1 MKKSLLFFAA
11 AVLSLFSILVPG
23 ADAAEE
29 QWISYVNER
38 FGYSIE
44 YPDIFSDIQES
55 DNGDG
60 VWLSF
65 ETDKYALT
73 LSGGYNVLEEDAE
86 SKLRNR
92 LEEIPRIVPGSEKS
106 GPGWYRVIHTIESGV
121 DGTESFFYEYGII
134 DSENWAT
141 FILLYPSEE
150 RERFA
155 AIAAKMEKTLQLSS
169 SEGTES
175 EGTDSKAFVPDDPF
189 FMENGQVYKNETLLD
204 CEVYEVPSGL
214 DNDIKF
220 WTVIGTGTSDVVT
233 GEETGVWFFGEHG
246 EYVTNIFLKNE
257 KEYQD
262 LLWSPAGDRL
272 VLVRGIEGE
281 QDLVF
286 ELYAEYMEKKAE
298 FRGLRAS
305 LAWLEDGMRFVFTRI
320 DDIREGVPPSDLPYG
335 LKLSAVLYDSAIEET
350 IPLKEST
357 DTKNFS
363 FDSVSEDGEH
373 IALTETSVQ
382 SSKDWGEEEKI
393 KEREIKVPMPA
404 AG

>member
-1 MKKSLLFFAA
+1 MRKTLLFCAA
-11 AVLSLFSILVPG
+11 MVFMVSVVALPASA
-23 ADAAEE
+23 ADEN
-29 QWISYVNER
+29 WISYVNER
-38 FGYSIE
+38 FGYSVE

-60 VWLSF
+60 LWLSF

-92 LEEIPRIVPGSEKS
+92 LEEIPSIVPGSEKS

-155 AIAAKMEKTLQLSS
+155 AIAASMEKTLQLPS
-169 SEGTES
+169 S
-175 EGTDSKAFVPDDPF
+175 EGTDSKTFVPDDPF

-204 CEVYEVPSGL
+204 CEVYEVPSGM
-214 DNDIKF
+214 DNNIKY
-220 WTVIGTGTSDVVT
+220 WAVIGTGTSEVVT
-233 GEETGVWFFGEHG
+233 KEETGVWFFGEHG
-246 EYVTNIFLKNE
+246 EFITNIFLENE

-320 DDIREGVPPSDLPYG
+320 DDIREGVAPSDLPHG
-335 LKLSAVLYDSAIEET
+335 LKLSVVLYDSAIEEV

-357 DTKNFS
+357 HTKNFS

-373 IALTETSVQ
+373 IALTETSVR
-382 SSKDWGEEEKI
+382 SPEEWGEEEKI